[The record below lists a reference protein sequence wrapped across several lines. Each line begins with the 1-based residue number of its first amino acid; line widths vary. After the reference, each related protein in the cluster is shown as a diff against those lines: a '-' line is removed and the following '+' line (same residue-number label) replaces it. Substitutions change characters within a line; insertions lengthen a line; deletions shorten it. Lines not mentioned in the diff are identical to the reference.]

1 MRALFA
7 AATGMTAQ
15 QNRIDTVANNLA
27 NVNTT
32 AYKKSRAVFQDLFY
46 QEMVSSNEQNAERAS
61 GSTAQLGAGVRTA
74 AIHKD
79 HSGGTVVQTGDALHV
94 AIDGAGYF
102 TVETESGEQVYTR
115 DGSFTQDSDGNL
127 TTAGGLL
134 VGGNINIPQGVNDLE
149 ILRDGTVQVVMPED
163 NDYTVVGQLEVMDFS
178 NRAGLQALGGNLF
191 QETPESG
198 QPIPVET
205 GLDVSVVQGF
215 LETSNVD
222 VSEELIEMIM
232 AQRAY
237 ELNSKVI
244 QAADETMQL
253 AASLKR

>member
-32 AYKKSRAVFQDLFY
+32 AYKKSRTVFQDLFY
-46 QEMVSSNEQNAERAS
+46 QEMVSSTEQTSDRSS

-79 HSGGTVVQTGDALHV
+79 HSSGTVVQTGNALH
-94 AIDGAGYF
+94 AALDGSGYF
-102 TVETESGEQVYTR
+102 TIETESGEQVYTR
-115 DGSFTQDSDGNL
+115 DGSFSQDSDGNL

-134 VGGNINIPQGVNDLE
+134 VGGNVNIPQGVTD
-149 ILRDGTVQVVMPED
+149 ISFLRDGTVQVMLPD
-163 NDYTVVGQLEVMDFS
+163 DDDYTVVGQLEVMDFS
-178 NRAGLQALGGNLF
+178 NRAGLQPLGGNLF

-198 QPIPVET
+198 DPIPVEA
-205 GLDVSVVQGF
+205 GIEVHVVQGF